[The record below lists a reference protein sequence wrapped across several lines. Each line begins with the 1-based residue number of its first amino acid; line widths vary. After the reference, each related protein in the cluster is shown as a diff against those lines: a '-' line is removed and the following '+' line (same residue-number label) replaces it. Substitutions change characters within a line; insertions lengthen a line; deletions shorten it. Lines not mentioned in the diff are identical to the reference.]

1 MKEKR
6 YLTSLLVLVASFTL
20 VLTSCKKDPEPL
32 ALASLMAGTI
42 DLNGATS
49 PNNVPV
55 NPSIV
60 ATFNVEVDPATA
72 NATNITMVQ
81 DYDDASIALT
91 ITVSGKS
98 ITIVPQANLGTGT
111 LYQLSFGAGL
121 KSVDALAITPL
132 QRTFTTEGFFAPAG
146 AVAHFTFEDNAND
159 IIGPWDPI
167 AADIIDITY
176 TASRKAAAGKA
187 ATFNGTTSLIEIP
200 NGDLLMNAN
209 SFSIA
214 FWVKTNSTGKTNG
227 HFVMGL
233 AGWNG
238 IQYEIFGG
246 YDGSK
251 FAIQYQH
258 ATGTA
263 AEDMW
268 FPALADLGWQGWTYA
283 KSLTAA
289 EMMAKL
295 KDNWLHVVYTY
306 NAPTKVGTLYFDGVK
321 MKSFDFNLWPTGDAK
336 KGVTGLKYAG
346 LAADKKWALGF
357 IQGRNNRTISD
368 DWANYANPA
377 NNHFKGQLDDIRIWH
392 KAIKENEILLMYNS
406 EKP

>member
-55 NPSIV
+55 NPTIV

-258 ATGTA
+258 PTGTVS
-263 AEDMW
+263 EDMW
-268 FPALADLGWQGWTYA
+268 FPALADLGWKGWTYA

-321 MKSFDFNLWPTGDAK
+321 MKSFDFNLWDATDNK
-336 KGVTGLKYAG
+336 SKITGLKYAG
-346 LAADKKWALGF
+346 NAQGNKWALGF
-357 IQGRNNRTISD
+357 IQARNNRTITD
-368 DWANYANPA
+368 DWADYSNPA
-377 NNHFKGQLDDIRIWH
+377 NNHFKGQLDDIRVWH